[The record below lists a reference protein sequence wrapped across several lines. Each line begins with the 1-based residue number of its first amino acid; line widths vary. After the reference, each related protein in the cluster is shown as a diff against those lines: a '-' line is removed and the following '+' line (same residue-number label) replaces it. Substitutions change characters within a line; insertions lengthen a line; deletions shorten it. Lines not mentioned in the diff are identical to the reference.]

1 MEAGEEGAALKGKTV
16 LDTLDATA
24 KVPRSPPTGG
34 GSRKSPSLQS
44 PGLAISQGASGSSL
58 VICYLPRDTEREKG
72 WGKKI
77 LENKALSAFMV
88 HQPPQ
93 SRIDGDQGFV
103 SHPPLDSLG
112 SQVVTFFPLTVLILS
127 SPEPPLPESFLHI
140 LWGSTQAFPPP
151 GSLP

>member
-1 MEAGEEGAALKGKTV
+1 MEPRQVPEGNTRPASSL
-16 LDTLDATA
+16 
-24 KVPRSPPTGG
+24 PMGG

-58 VICYLPRDTEREKG
+58 VIRYLPHDTEREKV

-93 SRIDGDQGFV
+93 SHIDGDQGFV
-103 SHPPLDSLG
+103 SRPPLDSLG
-112 SQVVTFFPLTVLILS
+112 SQVVKN
-127 SPEPPLPESFLHI
+127 LPTKAGDT
-140 LWGSTQAFPPP
+140 WV
-151 GSLP
+151 